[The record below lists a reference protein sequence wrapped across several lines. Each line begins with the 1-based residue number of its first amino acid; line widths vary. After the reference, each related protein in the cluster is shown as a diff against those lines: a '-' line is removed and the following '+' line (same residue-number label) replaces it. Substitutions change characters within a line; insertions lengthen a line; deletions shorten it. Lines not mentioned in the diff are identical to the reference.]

1 MAMDVMEQHKQTNT
15 KITHTTTHTITKIYQ
30 TISKKSFNKSS
41 ESAKQIQESTKSS
54 NIYQK
59 YTDSYYILIYSQYTT
74 IFVG

>member
-1 MAMDVMEQHKQTNT
+1 MSWSNTNKQTPKLPIRRRIQSPRST
-15 KITHTTTHTITKIYQ
+15 RLYQ
-30 TISKKSFNKSS
+30 KKSFNKSS